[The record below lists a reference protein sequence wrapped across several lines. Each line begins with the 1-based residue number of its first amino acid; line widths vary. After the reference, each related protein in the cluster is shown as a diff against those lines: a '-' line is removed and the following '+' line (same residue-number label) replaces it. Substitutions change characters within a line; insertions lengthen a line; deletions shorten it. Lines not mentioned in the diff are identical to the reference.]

1 MVYESGEPQWKT
13 TLSLLLSRVY
23 TDESRRLV
31 FQTGLLPS
39 SLRVRGPPSGRRAVR
54 HGAVLQEIFQTI
66 AGPAT
71 GNVAEFQGAQKRVP
85 LWKRGIPQ
93 YEVNTAR
100 RTGVSSELY
109 QAQGY
114 LLASLNTTGTVL
126 GTGCSELGAEGN
138 CVTTSSTISASSQ
151 VLHQG

>member
-1 MVYESGEPQWKT
+1 MRVESHGGMLLTGKT
-13 TLSLLLSRVY
+13 TLCLLLSRVY

-54 HGAVLQEIFQTI
+54 HGAVRQEIFQTI

-109 QAQGY
+109 QEQEH
-114 LLASLNTTGTVL
+114 LLASPNTTGTVL
-126 GTGCSELGAEGN
+126 GTVFGTGGWRKLCN
-138 CVTTSSTISASSQ
+138 NK
-151 VLHQG
+151 LHDLYF